1 MAYQTKNYTE
11 QGGERTVI
19 GGELDIATGGKL
31 TAAGTQASAIANAKV
46 NYTTGDLD
54 AEAEIIAALNAT
66 NGTINSIL
74 TALRAV
80 GIIASS

>member
-46 NYTTGDLD
+46 NYTTGDLSD
-54 AEAEIIAALNAT
+54 EAEIIAALNAT